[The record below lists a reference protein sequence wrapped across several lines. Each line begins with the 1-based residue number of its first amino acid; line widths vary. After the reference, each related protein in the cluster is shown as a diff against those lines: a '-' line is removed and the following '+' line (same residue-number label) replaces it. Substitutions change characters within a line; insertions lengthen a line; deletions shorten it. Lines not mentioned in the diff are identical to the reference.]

1 MFRRLVTERTVV
13 RLCVFLLLST
23 LGLIAPTAAIATDSP
38 TDPVTLSSEYFAS
51 IYMDAPFVQAS
62 YASNADAGATNVQTE
77 NFETLTAI
85 PSDYATSQGADGNC
99 PENIGVGT
107 VSPTSACLLYANDPN
122 FGGATTS
129 SSEPVDFGP
138 HSTYAAVHSGV
149 PLTITFPSVK
159 KYVGFWWSAGSYGNN
174 ISFLDQSGTVLAQL
188 NADDIYNAVS
198 ANPITALSGTKYL
211 SSKYLGHPGDP
222 TTDESGNP
230 ITDESGNPIRYD
242 SIEPF
247 VYIHAFSPTGFYSI
261 QLSAPVNGF
270 EFDNL
275 TTADTAPRVDQR
287 LVPVRDIYASQVLPT
302 PSPNPGYEFRGWY
315 SDPVFENYTGMP
327 GDTYYPASASST
339 LYPQWSF
346 LFDPTFTDIAPA
358 TGPIGTWVNL
368 KGNQI
373 SRSSGDYGWQTIYFK
388 AFDNAGNLIS
398 GTSWNTLPGEYIRD
412 HSGNESVDVRI
423 QSDLPAGTQ
432 TVKYHV
438 DACPNWAHP
447 EWGGCVPLDNAAQFT
462 ITVPAP
468 YTFTYTA
475 GSHGT
480 VIGNSSQTVNA
491 GSNGTPLIAVA
502 DSGYYFVNWSDGS
515 TANPR
520 TDTNAMSD
528 ISVTAN
534 FGLNGGGGGGSGGGG
549 GGGGSGGYSPPS
561 PPETIIIIPP
571 LPTQPVIVQQPE
583 KSSEKSKRKVT
594 VSKEQSTTVIQIAPR
609 PVITVGN
616 SDIAIQGL
624 NKGQYIRVTVT
635 GLNGTPQ
642 VITPS
647 TNTELNTII
656 NSNPKSN
663 LKIEITPTLS
673 SSLKTGARIGING
686 AKKNQRV
693 RVTVQ

>member
-1 MFRRLVTERTVV
+1 MFGRSFAQRRSV
-13 RLCVFLLLST
+13 RCCALLLLST
-23 LGLIAPTAAIATDSP
+23 LGLIAPTPAIATDSP
-38 TDPVTLSSEYFAS
+38 KDPVTLSSESFAS

-62 YASNADAGATNVQTE
+62 YASAGTKATNVQTE
-77 NFETLTAI
+77 NFDTLTAI
-85 PSDYATSQGADGNC
+85 TSEYATSQGANGNC
-99 PENIGVGT
+99 PETISVGT
-107 VSPTSACLLYANDPN
+107 LSPSSACLLYANDPN

-129 SSEPVDFGP
+129 SSNPVDIGA

-149 PLTITFPSVK
+149 ALTITFPSAK
-159 KYVGFWWSAGSYGNN
+159 RYVGFWWSAGSLGNN
-174 ISFLDQSGTVLAQL
+174 VSFLDESGTVVAEL
-188 NADDIYNAVS
+188 NADDIYNAV
-198 ANPITALSGTKYL
+198 TAM
-211 SSKYLGHPGDP
+211 SSDYLGHPGDLN
-222 TTDESGNP
+222 TDESGN
-230 ITDESGNPIRYD
+230 TIRYD
-242 SIEPF
+242 PGEPF
-247 VYIHAFSPTGFYSI
+247 VYIHAFSPTGFHAI
-261 QLSAPVNGF
+261 QLSAPGNGF

-275 TTADTAPRVDQR
+275 TTADTAPSVDQR
-287 LVPVRDIYASQVLPT
+287 LVPIRDIYASQVLPT
-302 PSPNPGYEFRGWY
+302 PSPNPGYEFIGWY
-315 SDPVFENYTGMP
+315 SDSGFENYIGMP

-346 LFDPTFTDIAPA
+346 IFNPTYSGIAPA

-373 SRSSGDYGWQTIYFK
+373 SHSQGDYGWQIIYFK
-388 AFDNAGNLIS
+388 AFDSAGNLLS
-398 GTSWNTLPGEYIRD
+398 GPLWNSLPSQYIRD
-412 HSGNESVDVRI
+412 HSGDESVDVRV

-438 DACPNWAHP
+438 DICPNWRHP
-447 EWGGCVPLDNAAQFT
+447 EFGGCLPFENDAEFT
-462 ITVPAP
+462 ITVPAT

-480 VIGNSSQTVNA
+480 VTGNSSQTVNA
-491 GSNGTPLIAVA
+491 GSNGTPLTAVA
-502 DSGYYFVNWSDGS
+502 DSGYYFINWSDGS

-520 TDTNAMSD
+520 TDTNAISD

-534 FGLNGGGGGGSGGGG
+534 FALNGGGGGGGG
-549 GGGGSGGYSPPS
+549 GGYSPPS

-583 KSSEKSKRKVT
+583 KTREKPKRKVT

-609 PVITVGN
+609 PVITIGN

-635 GLNGTPQ
+635 GLNGTSQ
-642 VITPS
+642 VITP
-647 TNTELNTII
+647 TNNTELNTII
-656 NSNPKSN
+656 DSNPKSN

-693 RVTVQ
+693 RVTVK

>member
-1 MFRRLVTERTVV
+1 MILP
-13 RLCVFLLLST
+13 
-23 LGLIAPTAAIATDSP
+23 IPAIATDSP
-38 TDPVTLSSEYFAS
+38 TDPVTLSSDSFAS
-51 IYMDAPFVQAS
+51 IYMDAPFAQAS
-62 YASNADAGATNVQTE
+62 YASAGSGATNVQTE
-77 NFETLTAI
+77 NFDTLLP
-85 PSDYATSQGADGNC
+85 PSTDGNC
-99 PENIGVGT
+99 PENIAVGT

-129 SSEPVDFGP
+129 SSNPVDSGA

-149 PLTITFPSVK
+149 PLTITFPSAK

-174 ISFLDQSGTVLAQL
+174 ISFLDESGSVVAEL

-198 ANPITALSGTKYL
+198 ANRITALNSTPYL
-211 SSKYLGHPGDP
+211 SSDYLGHPGDFN
-222 TTDESGNP
+222 TDESGN
-230 ITDESGNPIRYD
+230 SIRYD
-242 SIEPF
+242 SGEPF
-247 VYIHAFSPTGFYSI
+247 VYIHAFAPTGIYSI

-302 PSPNPGYEFRGWY
+302 PSPNSGYEFGGWY
-315 SDPVFENYTGMP
+315 SESGLENYIGMP
-327 GDTYYPASASST
+327 GNNYSPASASVT
-339 LYPQWSF
+339 LYPRWSF
-346 LFDPTFTDIAPA
+346 LFDPTYTDIAPA

-373 SRSSGDYGWQTIYFK
+373 SRSQGDYGWQTIYFK
-388 AFDNAGNLIS
+388 AFDSAGMLIS
-398 GTSWNTLPGEYIRD
+398 GPDWNVLPAEYIRD

-423 QSDLPAGTQ
+423 QSDLPAETQ

-447 EWGGCVPLDNAAQFT
+447 DWGGCVPLDNAAQFT
-462 ITVPAP
+462 ITVPTT
-468 YTFTYTA
+468 YTFTYSA

-480 VIGNSSQTVNA
+480 ITGVSPQTVSA
-491 GSNGTPLIAVA
+491 GASGTAVTPVA
-502 DSGYYFVNWSDGS
+502 DSGYHFVNWSDSS

-520 TDTNAMSD
+520 TDINASGN
-528 ISVTAN
+528 ISVSAN
-534 FGLNGGGGGGSGGGG
+534 FSPDAGGGG
-549 GGGGSGGYSPPS
+549 GGGGGGYSPPS
-561 PPETIIIIPP
+561 PPETIIIIPATP
-571 LPTQPVIVQQPE
+571 SQPVIVQQPK
-583 KSSEKSKRKVT
+583 KSGVKPAREVK
-594 VSKEQSTTVIQIAPR
+594 VSKVESRTLIQIAPK
-609 PVITVGN
+609 PLITLGS

-635 GLNGTPQ
+635 GVNGASQ

-647 TNTELNTII
+647 DNSELNTII
-656 NSNPKSN
+656 NNNPKSK

-673 SSLKTGARIGING
+673 SALKTGARIGING